1 MAKMW
6 LFRLI
11 KFNITSYPKQPER
24 FKPKTF
30 QSISRL
36 CKLNQHGRHFK
47 NSYDTVRRLLYSW
60 VAMFLGFEDRISLS
74 GLKDSQWSKMFKKT
88 QINFLA
94 ISRSQI
100 HENMVHFL
108 EWLGHWFSLVRLS
121 SARVL
126 YWLVAEEFW
135 SFFLCLPT
143 HRTSHTT
150 VKFFKMSFFYK

>member
-11 KFNITSYPKQPER
+11 KFNITSYPKQPES

-30 QSISRL
+30 HSISRL
-36 CKLNQHGRHFK
+36 CKLNHHGRHFK

-74 GLKDSQWSKMFKKT
+74 GLKDSQWSKMFKKE
-88 QINFLA
+88 QKKNFA

-100 HENMVHFL
+100 QKTMLHFL

-121 SARVL
+121 SARTL

-135 SFFLCLPT
+135 SFFICLPT
-143 HRTSHTT
+143 QRTSHTT